1 MDAHKQETYV
11 DFFKIKNYIFVKKE
25 KLFELIWVQ
34 DDEISKINIC
44 DESNTII
51 EIFRYYPHP

>member
-11 DFFKIKNYIFVKKE
+11 DFFKMKNYIFVKKE

-51 EIFRYYPHP
+51 